1 MRNIS
6 LTSAIHTDIGHAAF
20 RNADAR
26 PGCPPRQSVEA
37 RFVLIEPAPYHKEKP
52 FGELV
57 RNDPRKQPW
66 KEFIQMPETQPKPAD
81 PTNRKMVFGY
91 KAAAPVKAN

>member
-1 MRNIS
+1 MIN
-6 LTSAIHTDIGHAAF
+6 HPTDVGHAAF

-37 RFVLIEPAPYHKEKP
+37 RFVLIEPAPYHKDKP

-57 RNDPRKQPW
+57 RDDPRRQPW
-66 KEFIQMPETQPKPAD
+66 KEFVQLPDAGKTKPAD
-81 PTNRKMVFGY
+81 GTNRKMIFGY
-91 KAAAPVKAN
+91 KAAAQPVKAN